1 MSLMVC
7 RTARFQLEP
16 TAVNQTVHFSMG
28 PISENGFFVSEQS
41 GPKSKGAVTTAIRFR
56 FDGRSTAYVECHKD
70 HSDVTH
76 ISGR

>member
-16 TAVNQTVHFSMG
+16 TAVNQTIHFSMG
-28 PISENGFFVSEQS
+28 PISENGFFVSEQR

-56 FDGRSTAYVECHKD
+56 FDGRSTAYVEGH
-70 HSDVTH
+70 
-76 ISGR
+76 